1 MKIGIVGLGLMGGSL
16 GRALVKRTGHT
27 VYASDI
33 DPEAMTKGALLSAY
47 HEELTPDNAGEL
59 DMLFLAVV
67 PSVMDA

>member
-16 GRALVKRTGHT
+16 GRALVKRTEHT

-47 HEELTPDNAGEL
+47 HEELTPITRASWICSSS
-59 DMLFLAVV
+59 
-67 PSVMDA
+67 PSFRPSWTA